1 MKRLLLFAV
10 LLVCIVSGQSLANPI
25 TRQKALENAQAFL
38 KSKGRSA
45 MAQSVRKAPMK
56 ATAQSDNQPYYLF
69 NVGNNQ
75 GFVVA
80 AGDDNVPAILGY
92 SDKGTI
98 LPDSLPSNMKEW
110 LKGYQQQIEYIQKHN
125 IAASDILT
133 ASHPAISPLLT
144 TTWDQDEPYNNSCP
158 DFFTGDRC
166 VTGCVATAMAQV
178 MYYHRNSSVTKVMKR
193 IEGYTCRHKW
203 ISGSDTLRVNVNA
216 VAAGSTIDW
225 SNMLNSYSG
234 SETSTQ
240 KKAVADLMFYCGAS
254 VGMDYADQWNGGSGA
269 SSSYVPN
276 ALKTYFGYSDNTKL
290 VNRSSY
296 SATSWDNLIYSE
308 LSNKRPVFYSGRNSE
323 GGHAFV
329 CDSYFLLDN
338 LLPEDQGIGGSNGG
352 FNQEQA
358 AIIGAEPSGNI
369 TPPVQQYTVS
379 VVNADSNLHIYDRNG
394 NDITDAVLSGTKYDA
409 GSYFRFVLEIGD
421 AYYISEIKVNG
432 VSVGQWGENNASN
445 EYVIESL
452 SGDKSV
458 EFTYETPVKYKT
470 VYCAASGPGNVKMYK
485 NGTYVGTTTDNGSG
499 NKVVSVVINPNGGD
513 VIKLE
518 FIPDEGC
525 SLSRLGCGFY
535 DVDTETNDI
544 SNQISNNTYTI
555 KYSSDEYADHRCF
568 TACFEEVGA
577 AVILN
582 ETNFPDANFR
592 AYISQL
598 TGVAENGTIS
608 EDKLLAVKT
617 IDVNK
622 KSIKSLKGVE
632 FFTALIS
639 LYCYENELVS
649 LDVTKNTALTN
660 LVCYGNKL
668 TSLDVSNN
676 TILKWLH
683 CYNNQLTS
691 LDVTRNTALTELFC
705 YDNKLTS
712 LDVSK
717 NTALICLNCSYNQLT
732 NLDVS
737 KHTAM
742 KYLNCECNQLTSIDV
757 TQNTALTELR
767 CYLNQLTAIDVT
779 MNTAL
784 EVLFCYNN
792 QLTNLDLTK
801 NTALVWLHCSNN
813 QLTSLD
819 VSKNTALTVLNC
831 GYNQLT
837 SIDVSKNTALTS
849 LDCSGNQ
856 LASFDVSKNTALTS
870 LGCSNNPLTSLDIS
884 NNTALTSL
892 WCYEN
897 QLTILDVSKNT
908 ALTQLYCFINQLTG
922 LDVSK
927 NTALTRLECYNNQL
941 TSLDVTKNMAL
952 KTLSCK
958 NNQLTSLYLSKN
970 TQLAYKNINHQS
982 STLSASSNGNLYS
995 INVGSG
1001 VNGSKISEFK
1011 VDGVSVTPSI
1021 QNGVLSFISSAKP
1034 QVITYMYDTDNS
1046 VAGKM
1051 DVTINVSISD
1061 ENADTDISQMDNV
1074 VYIDRTEV
1082 KTGGQTVLS
1091 IKMKNSA
1098 PIRGF
1103 QFDLYLPN
1111 GVTAAKNSKGRIVA
1125 SLSSGRLGDDDE
1137 HTLTTAEQADGGIR
1151 FLSSSLYDENFMGN
1165 DGEIVSLTVNV
1176 AEDMEDGDY
1185 PLEIKNARLTET
1197 DISRYYITDY
1207 VKSTLAVSSYML
1219 GDINA
1224 DDEVDVRD
1232 YTGVAN
1238 HIMGNTPEGFVM
1250 KAGDI
1255 DENGEIDVRDYTGI
1269 ANIIMTST
1277 IGSNHSPAKRSMDKM
1292 KASAPVDLS
1301 SLDNVAYVADA
1312 TITAGTQT
1320 DLSICMKNSA
1330 PIRGFQ
1336 FDLYLPEGVTVAKTE
1351 KGRIIASLSSER
1363 LDVDD
1368 EHTLIT
1374 EEQADGA
1381 IRFLCSSLY
1390 DENFTGNE
1398 GEIASLKVNVSEDA
1412 VSGEYTVLLK
1422 NIILTETDI
1431 SKYYK
1436 TDEIESVLTIEDKGD
1451 GRLHFDESSATLP
1464 NYTVGEKANVA
1475 MKRKLTAGNWSTI
1488 VLPFTLTK
1496 EKAETV
1502 FGSDMQLAEFSGF
1515 STEYS
1520 DDNDVIPDAIQ
1531 IHFST
1536 YTMTA
1541 RKNMT
1546 GGKLFL
1552 IKTAKDMES
1561 FEADEVTL
1569 ANAVTDV
1576 SKADEWGT
1584 NGKFTG
1590 SLVKTIVPENGLF
1603 INDNKFWYSTGLTN
1617 IKAFRGWFELGAV
1630 LNKNTDFSAKIAFF
1644 IDNEETSIEGLTKG
1658 ARLDGTGYTLNG
1670 QLVGRNLSDKN
1681 LQKGVY
1687 IRNGKK
1693 FVVK

>member
-1 MKRLLLFAV
+1 MKHLHITILLAV
-10 LLVCIVSGQSLANPI
+10 LMSMVGA
-25 TRQKALENAQAFL
+25 KALAIE
-38 KSKGRSA
+38 
-45 MAQSVRKAPMK
+45 
-56 ATAQSDNQPYYLF
+56 T
-69 NVGNNQ
+69 NN
-75 GFVVA
+75 
-80 AGDDNVPAILGY
+80 
-92 SDKGTI
+92 
-98 LPDSLPSNMKEW
+98 
-110 LKGYQQQIEYIQKHN
+110 
-125 IAASDILT
+125 
-133 ASHPAISPLLT
+133 
-144 TTWDQDEPYNNSCP
+144 
-158 DFFTGDRC
+158 
-166 VTGCVATAMAQV
+166 
-178 MYYHRNSSVTKVMKR
+178 
-193 IEGYTCRHKW
+193 
-203 ISGSDTLRVNVNA
+203 
-216 VAAGSTIDW
+216 
-225 SNMLNSYSG
+225 
-234 SETSTQ
+234 
-240 KKAVADLMFYCGAS
+240 
-254 VGMDYADQWNGGSGA
+254 
-269 SSSYVPN
+269 
-276 ALKTYFGYSDNTKL
+276 
-290 VNRSSY
+290 
-296 SATSWDNLIYSE
+296 
-308 LSNKRPVFYSGRNSE
+308 
-323 GGHAFV
+323 
-329 CDSYFLLDN
+329 
-338 LLPEDQGIGGSNGG
+338 
-352 FNQEQA
+352 
-358 AIIGAEPSGNI
+358 PSG
-369 TPPVQQYTVS
+369 
-379 VVNADSNLHIYDRNG
+379 
-394 NDITDAVLSGTKYDA
+394 
-409 GSYFRFVLEIGD
+409 
-421 AYYISEIKVNG
+421 
-432 VSVGQWGENNASN
+432 
-445 EYVIESL
+445 
-452 SGDKSV
+452 
-458 EFTYETPVKYKT
+458 
-470 VYCAASGPGNVKMYK
+470 
-485 NGTYVGTTTDNGSG
+485 
-499 NKVVSVVINPNGGD
+499 
-513 VIKLE
+513 
-518 FIPDEGC
+518 
-525 SLSRLGCGFY
+525 
-535 DVDTETNDI
+535 
-544 SNQISNNTYTI
+544 
-555 KYSSDEYADHRCF
+555 
-568 TACFEEVGA
+568 
-577 AVILN
+577 VILN
-582 ETNFPDANFR
+582 STNFPDAIFR
-592 AYISQL
+592 AKISNL

-608 EDKLLAVKT
+608 EDKLLS
-617 IDVNK
+617 VNIL
-622 KSIKSLKGVE
+622 SVDQCGITSLKGVE
-632 FFTALIS
+632 FFTALT
-639 LYCYENELVS
+639 E
-649 LDVTKNTALTN
+649 
-660 LVCYGNKL
+660 LVCYG
-668 TSLDVSNN
+668 
-676 TILKWLH
+676 
-683 CYNNQLTS
+683 
-691 LDVTRNTALTELFC
+691 
-705 YDNKLTS
+705 
-712 LDVSK
+712 
-717 NTALICLNCSYNQLT
+717 
-732 NLDVS
+732 
-737 KHTAM
+737 
-742 KYLNCECNQLTSIDV
+742 
-757 TQNTALTELR
+757 
-767 CYLNQLTAIDVT
+767 
-779 MNTAL
+779 
-784 EVLFCYNN
+784 
-792 QLTNLDLTK
+792 
-801 NTALVWLHCSNN
+801 N

-819 VSKNTALTVLNC
+819 VSKNTALAKLWCSN
-831 GYNQLT
+831 NQL
-837 SIDVSKNTALTS
+837 SVIDVSKNTALKTLYCYGNQLTS
-849 LDCSGNQ
+849 LDI
-856 LASFDVSKNTALTS
+856 SKNTALTT
-870 LGCSNNPLTSLDIS
+870 LWCSNDQLTNLDVSKNAALKYLDCSYSLLTS
-884 NNTALTSL
+884 
-892 WCYEN
+892 
-897 QLTILDVSKNT
+897 LDVSKNT
-908 ALTQLYCFINQLTG
+908 ALTELYCSYNHLT
-922 LDVSK
+922 
-927 NTALTRLECYNNQL
+927 C
-941 TSLDVTKNMAL
+941 
-952 KTLSCK
+952 
-958 NNQLTSLYLSKN
+958 LYLSKN

-1011 VDGVSVTPSI
+1011 VDGVSVTPSV
-1021 QNGVLSFISSAKP
+1021 QNGVLSFISSAKPQVITYMYDTDNSVAGKMGVTINVNAPDAPVITGVVLNSTNFPDATFRAYISNLTGVAENDIISEEKLLEVEAIQVPENSVSSLKGIEFFSALTDLYCYYNNLTSLDVSHNTALRVLQCYHNKLTSLNVSKNTSLIVLSCGDNQLTSLDVSKNTVLQALSCGGNQLAGLNVSNNTALQSLNCGYNQLTSLDVSNNTALTTLQCGGNQLTNLNVSKNTALNSLYCGANQLTSIDVTNNTALRELYSGDNQLTTLDVSMNTALGTLHCENNLLTRLDVTNNNLGGLYCANNMLTSLDVSQNTYLGVLDCAGNQLTNLNVTQNTYLNRLNCNSNQLTNLNLSNCTRLQSGYCDISTQTLNLFASSNGNMYSINVGTGVNGSKISEFKVDGVSVTPSVQNGVLSFSSSAKP

-1082 KTGGQTVLS
+1082 KTGGQAVLS

-1277 IGSNHSPAKRSMDKM
+1277 IGSNHSPVKRSMDKM

-1374 EEQADGA
+1374 EEQSDGA

-1412 VSGEYTVLLK
+1412 VSGDYTVLLK

-1603 INDNKFWYSTGLTN
+1603 INDNKFWYSTGQTN

-1630 LNKNTDFSAKIAFF
+1630 LNKNTNFSAKIAFF

-1658 ARLDGTGYTLNG
+1658 ARLDGAVYTLNG